1 MVVVLHQ
8 DDECQLKATASSKG
22 RRGGD
27 IQSYLIPNDGNQDH
41 VDGPGEDIG
50 YQRHGE
56 QELAEFG
63 GAPRPLQVFSA
74 VENCCASDEKSQSIL
89 LDQCSAEEDPWVYDS
104 QLWFYCKVRN
114 AVDPLPVSDCIVKDG
129 ESNKNDK

>member
-22 RRGGD
+22 RRRRHT
-27 IQSYLIPNDGNQDH
+27 IYLIPNDGNQDH

-63 GAPRPLQVFSA
+63 GARPP
-74 VENCCASDEKSQSIL
+74 SIFRRREL
-89 LDQCSAEEDPWVYDS
+89 LRQ
-104 QLWFYCKVRN
+104 R
-114 AVDPLPVSDCIVKDG
+114 
-129 ESNKNDK
+129 